1 LRVGRGREGGVWK
14 KLKEQVKEID
24 NIKRGRLWGFIFL
37 HNTKPSSF
45 GGTKKLH

>member
-1 LRVGRGREGGVWK
+1 LGEEGRGGVRK

-24 NIKRGRLWGFIFL
+24 DIKRGRLWGFIFL